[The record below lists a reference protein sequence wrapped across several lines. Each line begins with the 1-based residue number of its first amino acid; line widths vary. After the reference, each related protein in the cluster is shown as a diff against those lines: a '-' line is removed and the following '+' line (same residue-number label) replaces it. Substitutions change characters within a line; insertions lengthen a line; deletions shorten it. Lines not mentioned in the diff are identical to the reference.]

1 MPKFETRL
9 TREMIEGYTA
19 SGDWGDKTFFDH
31 LSERARRHPDREVL
45 YDGRQRIAYGGLC
58 EAVDRVASRL
68 QALGIGRGDVVTIQ
82 IPNWIA
88 FACVFFAVERIGG
101 IANKIN
107 PDFRRGEVDYILRF
121 SESRAYVCPESF
133 RGFDYLEM
141 IAGLR
146 GDLPDLEH
154 VCVVDGPGG
163 DDVVSLSGAIDGG
176 EPVQPLD
183 PVRGGANEVFR
194 MAFTS
199 GTTGNPKAVL
209 HSHNTTLPTAIYKN
223 QDLVIGEDDVILIYL
238 PVGLNWGY
246 LALLQTI
253 LAGCRA
259 VLLDRFSAP
268 AALRLIQ
275 DEGVTFI
282 PTAPASII
290 AMLNEPGLDDYDLS
304 SLRIVMSGGASCPLE
319 TIRDFQ
325 ARMKCDF
332 TELYGMLETGFH
344 TYTRPGEDP
353 EEVSGTCGQPQKSLG
368 VRLIDEDGND
378 VGEGEEGEV
387 AARGPSVHLGYA
399 RNPEANAAL
408 FTEDGWF
415 RTGDMGAFD
424 ERGNLKIV
432 GRNKEMVNR
441 GGKKFHPREIEEI
454 LYAHPKV
461 LHAAIIGID
470 DRRLGERNCLCL
482 IPRPGE
488 EPGLDEF
495 VDLLRD
501 RVATYKLPEAL
512 EIFETFPFTP
522 TGKVQRHELARMVAE
537 RKSG

>member
-1 MPKFETRL
+1 MPTFETRL

-31 LSERARRHPDREVL
+31 LAERARRHPDREVL
-45 YDGRQRIAYGGLC
+45 YDRGQRLTYGGLC
-58 EAVDRVASRL
+58 EAVDRVAGRL
-68 QALGIGRGDVVTIQ
+68 QALGIGSGDVVTVQ
-82 IPNWIA
+82 VPNWIA

-107 PDFRRGEVDYILRF
+107 PDFRSAEVDYILRF
-121 SESRAYVCPESF
+121 SESKAYVCPESF
-133 RGFDYLEM
+133 RGFDYLDM
-141 IAGLR
+141 IARLR

-154 VCVVDGPGG
+154 VCPVDGPGREG
-163 DDVVSLSGAIDGG
+163 VVPLGGAIDGS
-176 EPVQPLD
+176 EPAPPLEA
-183 PVRGGANEVFR
+183 VRAGANEIYR

-223 QDLVIGEDDVILIYL
+223 QDLAIGEDDVILIYL

-259 VLLDRFSAP
+259 VLLDRFNAG
-268 AALRLIQ
+268 AALRLIE
-275 DEGVTFI
+275 DERVTFI

-290 AMLNEPGLDDYDLS
+290 AMLNEPGLKNYDLS

-344 TYTRPGEDP
+344 TYTRPGDDP
-353 EEVSGTCGQPQKSLG
+353 ERVSGTCGMPQKSLG
-368 VRLIDEDGND
+368 VRLIDDEGND

-387 AARGPSVHLGYA
+387 AAKGPSVHLGYA
-399 RNPEANAAL
+399 KNPAVNAAL
-408 FTEDGWF
+408 FTGDGWF

-424 ERGNLKIV
+424 ERGNLTIV

-454 LYAHPKV
+454 LYTHPKV
-461 LHAAIIGID
+461 LHAAIIGIT

-488 EPGLDEF
+488 QPELGEF

-512 EIFETFPFTP
+512 EIFEEFPFTP
-522 TGKVQRHELARMVAE
+522 TGKVQRHQLARLVAE
-537 RKSG
+537 RKAG

>member
-1 MPKFETRL
+1 MPTFETRL
-9 TREMIEGYTA
+9 TPEMVESYTA

-31 LSERARRHPDREVL
+31 LAERARQHPDREVL
-45 YDGRQRIAYGGLC
+45 YDRGQRITYGALC
-58 EAVDRVASRL
+58 EAVDRVAARL
-68 QALGIGRGDVVTIQ
+68 QAIGIGRGDVVTVQ
-82 IPNWIA
+82 VPNWIA
-88 FACVFFAVERIGG
+88 FACVFFAIERIGG

-107 PDFRRGEVDYILRF
+107 PDFRRAEVEYILRF

-133 RGFDYLEM
+133 RGFDYLDM

-154 VCVVDGPGG
+154 VCVVDGAGREG
-163 DDVVSLSGAIDGG
+163 VVPLAGAIDGS
-176 EPVQPLD
+176 EPTP
-183 PVRGGANEVFR
+183 PWRAVRAGANEVFR

-223 QDLVIGEDDVILIYL
+223 QDLAIGEDDVILIYL

-259 VLLDRFSAP
+259 VLLDRFGASD
-268 AALRLIQ
+268 ALRLI
-275 DEGVTFI
+275 EAERVTFI

-290 AMLNEPGLDDYDLS
+290 AMLNEPGLADYDLS

-344 TYTRPGEDP
+344 TYTRPGADP
-353 EEVSGTCGQPQKSLG
+353 EVVSGTCGMPQKSLG
-368 VRLIDEDGND
+368 VRLIDEDGKD
-378 VGEGEEGEV
+378 VDADEEGEV

-399 RNPEANAAL
+399 KNPQANAAL
-408 FTEDGWF
+408 FTADGWF

-424 ERGNLKIV
+424 SRGNLKIV

-454 LYAHPKV
+454 LYTHPKV
-461 LHAAIIGID
+461 LHAAIIGTTD
-470 DRRLGERNCLCL
+470 HRLGERNCLCL

-488 EPGLDEF
+488 DPELGEF

-501 RVATYKLPEAL
+501 RVATYKLPEML
-512 EIFETFPFTP
+512 EIFEEFPFTP

-537 RKSG
+537 RKAS